1 MKARAAR
8 HRREAREARE
18 GSSSGWVIPGAI
30 VMCES
35 SGQNLPPNEASAA
48 GYYQITS
55 ETWAEA
61 VSTGHASP
69 PDNASEHSKEE
80 QDRAA
85 AWLWAGGA
93 GAGRWVCKA

>member
-1 MKARAAR
+1 
-8 HRREAREARE
+8 
-18 GSSSGWVIPGAI
+18 VIPEAI

-55 ETWAEA
+55 GTWPEGGG
-61 VSTGHASP
+61 TGSSDASQ
-69 PDNASEHSKEE
+69 HSKAE
-80 QDRAA
+80 QDAVAA
-85 AWLWAGGA
+85 RLWAGGA